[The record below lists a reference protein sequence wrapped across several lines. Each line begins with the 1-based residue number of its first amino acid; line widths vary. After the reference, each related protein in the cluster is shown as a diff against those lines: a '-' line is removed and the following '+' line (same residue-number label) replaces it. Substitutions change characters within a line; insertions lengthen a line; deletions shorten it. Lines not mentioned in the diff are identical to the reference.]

1 VILRRSVGYVSFF
14 SKILVHRKVIAHD
27 KHLNMLTKAG
37 IVPGTIV
44 ESHRDADKEEDKLLS
59 KPTGATCVLGL
70 ADLIRCVLLH
80 RS

>member
-1 VILRRSVGYVSFF
+1 
-14 SKILVHRKVIAHD
+14 
-27 KHLNMLTKAG
+27 MLTKAG